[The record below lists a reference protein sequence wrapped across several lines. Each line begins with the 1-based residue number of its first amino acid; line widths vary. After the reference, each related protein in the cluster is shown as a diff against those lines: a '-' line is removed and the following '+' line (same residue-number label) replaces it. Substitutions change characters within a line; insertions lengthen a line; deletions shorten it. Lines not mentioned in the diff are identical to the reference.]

1 MRILVTG
8 AAGQLGAAIAS
19 LYASRADVR
28 PFTHATLDIA
38 DGVAVART
46 VAAERPDVVIN
57 CAAYNDVDSAEDRAI
72 DALRANALGVR
83 ALARAAADAG
93 ATFVHYGTDFVFD
106 GSSAAPYT
114 EDDPPH
120 PQSVYASSK
129 LIGEWFA
136 ADAPAHYV
144 LRVESLFG
152 GERRRS
158 TIDRIVASIRARTPA
173 RVFVDRIVTPSYV
186 VDVAEATWHL
196 VTSRAPHGVY
206 HTVNS
211 GATTWHEL
219 AKEIA
224 GIVTI
229 DADLV
234 PVRVDEVALRAK
246 RPKYCA
252 LSNEKLVRTGFAMP
266 SWQDALRRYLEAERR

>member
-8 AAGQLGAAIAS
+8 AGGQLGAAITS
-19 LYASRADVR
+19 IFASRADVR

-38 DGVAVART
+38 DGAVVARI
-46 VAAERPDVVIN
+46 VAAVRPDVVIN
-57 CAAYNDVDSAEDRAI
+57 CAAYNDVDAAEDRAI

-93 ATFVHYGTDFVFD
+93 ATLVHYGTDFVFD
-106 GSSAAPYT
+106 GASAAPYT
-114 EDDPPH
+114 EDDAPR

-129 LIGEWFA
+129 LLGEWFA

-158 TIDRIVASIRARTPA
+158 TIDRIVASIRERTPA
-173 RVFVDRIVTPSYV
+173 RVFVDRVVSPSYV

-219 AKEIA
+219 AEEIA
-224 GIVTI
+224 RLVAI
-229 DADLV
+229 DAELV
-234 PVRVDEVALRAK
+234 PVRVADVTLRAK
-246 RPKYCA
+246 RPTYCA
-252 LSNEKLVRTGFAMP
+252 LSNEKLTQAGFAMP
-266 SWQDALRRYLEAERR
+266 TWQDALRRYLAARRV